1 MPSRPNI
8 LLIMTDEERYHLP
21 RPAGFSLPARER
33 LAARGVSFRDFHVTT
48 GMCSP
53 SRSVIYTG
61 QHVPLTEVYDNSNF
75 PYVHDLDPSLGP
87 RGKPP
92 VPGGPHDPRFERV
105 SPQFPVTTQR
115 RAPFDG
121 GRKSRFAR
129 HSAGAD
135 LY

>member
-75 PYVHDLDPSLGP
+75 PYVHDLDPFLVHRKLRQSEIGRIVHDGLHH
-87 RGKPP
+87 
-92 VPGGPHDPRFERV
+92 PGAIRAVHLELH
-105 SPQFPVTTQR
+105 R
-115 RAPFDG
+115 R
-121 GRKSRFAR
+121 K
-129 HSAGAD
+129 
-135 LY
+135 